1 MTGSHRRHILGHK
14 FVYCIGCQLD
24 AAYPTGRLATRTDCR
39 PRDNQGENRFRRSP
53 TGPAVAP
60 PRMPAGQAPAPP
72 PPQPPRRKRHFW
84 SVAIFILLVSGVGI
98 RAYRDLSQPE
108 AWDYWKDQYVSPSLT
123 SQVIDTLH
131 LDGSSKGR
139 RALFVSGTIGPA
151 AANWFR
157 GRLDQ
162 ANLAAGDI
170 VLLASPGG
178 DLNQATIMGEII
190 RQRALATAVGSADA
204 SGRVKP
210 AYCASACVLVY
221 AGGKTRFGVLGSAL
235 GVHRFV
241 TTRPVDDPVA
251 EAQRIAGAVLGYM
264 TKMGVSSSIVEAMSE
279 TRDIRWLSPKQA
291 LAMNLVTD
299 PLGKP

>member
-1 MTGSHRRHILGHK
+1 MSTEGS
-14 FVYCIGCQLD
+14 QSE
-24 AAYPTGRLATRTDCR
+24 
-39 PRDNQGENRFRRSP
+39 ENRFRRSP
-53 TGPAVAP
+53 TGPAVAS
-60 PRMPAGQAPAPP
+60 PRAPAGQPPAPP
-72 PPQPPRRKRHFW
+72 PPTPRHKRHFW
-84 SVAIFILLVSGVGI
+84 SVAIFILLVSGICI
-98 RAYRDLSQPE
+98 RAYRDLSQPD

-123 SQVIDTLH
+123 SQVIDTLY
-131 LDGSSKGR
+131 LDGSSQGR

-157 GRLDQ
+157 SRLDQ
-162 ANLAAGDI
+162 ANLATGDI

-178 DLNQATIMGEII
+178 DLNQAAIIGEII
-190 RQRALATAVGSADA
+190 RQRSLATAVGSADA
-204 SGRVKP
+204 SGRIKP

-241 TTRPVDDPVA
+241 TTKPVDDPVA
-251 EAQRIAGAVLGYM
+251 ETQRIAGAVLGYM

-279 TRDIRWLSPKQA
+279 TREIRWLSPRQA

>member
-1 MTGSHRRHILGHK
+1 
-14 FVYCIGCQLD
+14 
-24 AAYPTGRLATRTDCR
+24 
-39 PRDNQGENRFRRSP
+39 
-53 TGPAVAP
+53 
-60 PRMPAGQAPAPP
+60 MPAGQAQPSPA
-72 PPQPPRRKRHFW
+72 QPPRHKRHFW
-84 SVAIFILLVSGVGI
+84 SIAIFILLVSGVCI

-108 AWDYWKDQYVSPSLT
+108 AWHYWKDQYVSPSLT
-123 SQVIDTLH
+123 FSLIDKVDLN
-131 LDGSSKGR
+131 GAGQGR

-151 AANWFR
+151 AAALFR
-157 GRLDQ
+157 DKLDQ
-162 ANLAAGDI
+162 ANLVPGDI

-190 RQRALATAVGSADA
+190 RSRALATAVGGSDA
-204 SGRVKP
+204 GRVTP

-264 TKMGVSSSIVEAMSE
+264 TKMGVSSTIVEAMSE
-279 TRDIRWLSPKQA
+279 TREIRWLSPKQA

>member
-1 MTGSHRRHILGHK
+1 VTLLVMRGNE
-14 FVYCIGCQLD
+14 D
-24 AAYPTGRLATRTDCR
+24 RLSTE
-39 PRDNQGENRFRRSP
+39 DNQEERRFRRSP
-53 TGPAVAP
+53 TGPAVTAP
-60 PRMPAGQAPAPP
+60 RIPAAQAPVPP
-72 PPQPPRRKRHFW
+72 AQPPRRKRNFF
-84 SVAIFILLVSGVGI
+84 SLAIFILLVSGVGI
-98 RAYRDLSQPE
+98 RAYRDLSQPD

-123 SQVIDTLH
+123 SQVIDTLN

-157 GRLDQ
+157 DRLDQ
-162 ANLAAGDI
+162 ANLASGDI

-178 DLNQATIMGEII
+178 DLAQATIMGEII
-190 RQRALATAVGSADA
+190 RQRGLATAVGSADA
-204 SGRVKP
+204 AGRIKP
-210 AYCASACVLVY
+210 AYCASACVMVY

-241 TTRPVDDPVA
+241 TTRQVEDPVA
-251 EAQRIAGAVLGYM
+251 DAQRISGAVLGYM
-264 TKMGVSSSIVEAMSE
+264 TRMGVSSSIVEAMSE
-279 TRDIRWLSPKQA
+279 TREIRWLSPKQA

>member
-1 MTGSHRRHILGHK
+1 MSTEDS
-14 FVYCIGCQLD
+14 
-24 AAYPTGRLATRTDCR
+24 
-39 PRDNQGENRFRRSP
+39 QGKENRFRRSP
-53 TGPAVAP
+53 TGPAVTP
-60 PRMPAGQAPAPP
+60 PRMPAGQIPPPPAAPP
-72 PPQPPRRKRHFW
+72 PVQPSRRKRHFW
-84 SVAIFILLVSGVGI
+84 SVAIFILLVSGVVI

-108 AWDYWKDQYVSPSLT
+108 AWDYWKDQYVSPGLT

-131 LDGSSKGR
+131 LDGSSRGR

-170 VLLASPGG
+170 VLLVSPGG
-178 DLNQATIMGEII
+178 DLSQATIMGEII
-190 RQRALATAVGSADA
+190 RQRGLATAVGSADA
-204 SGRVKP
+204 SGRPKP
-210 AYCASACVLVY
+210 GYCASACVLVY

-241 TTRPVDDPVA
+241 TTRPVNDPVA
-251 EAQRIAGAVLGYM
+251 EAQRISGAVLGYM

>member
-1 MTGSHRRHILGHK
+1 MSTESS
-14 FVYCIGCQLD
+14 
-24 AAYPTGRLATRTDCR
+24 
-39 PRDNQGENRFRRSP
+39 QGEGNRFRKSP

-60 PRMPAGQAPAPP
+60 PRGPAGQAPPP
-72 PPQPPRRKRHFW
+72 PVQPPRRRQHFW
-84 SVAIFILLVSGVGI
+84 SVAIFILLVSGVCI

-108 AWDYWKDQYVSPSLT
+108 AWDYWKDQYVSPSMT

-131 LDGSSKGR
+131 LDGSSQGR

-157 GRLDQ
+157 SRLEQ

-190 RQRALATAVGSADA
+190 RQRSLATAVGGADA
-204 SGRVKP
+204 SGRIKP

-241 TTRPVDDPVA
+241 TTRPVNDPVA
-251 EAQRIAGAVLGYM
+251 ETQRIAGAVLGYM
-264 TKMGVSSSIVEAMSE
+264 TKMGISSSIVEAMSE
-279 TRDIRWLSPKQA
+279 TREIRWLSPKQA

-299 PLGKP
+299 PVGTP

>member
-1 MTGSHRRHILGHK
+1 MSA
-14 FVYCIGCQLD
+14 D
-24 AAYPTGRLATRTDCR
+24 
-39 PRDNQGENRFRRSP
+39 DNQDGEKRLRRSP

-60 PRMPAGQAPAPP
+60 PRLPPGQAPAP

-84 SVAIFILLVSGVGI
+84 TVAIFILLVAGVCI
-98 RAYRDLSQPE
+98 RAYRELSQPE
-108 AWDYWKDQYVSPSLT
+108 AWHYWKDQYVSPSLT

-131 LDGSSKGR
+131 LDGSSRGR

-151 AANWFR
+151 AASWFR
-157 GRLDQ
+157 SRLDQ
-162 ANLAAGDI
+162 ANLAPGDI

-178 DLNQATIMGEII
+178 DLNQAVIMGEII
-190 RQRALATAVGSADA
+190 RSRGLATAVGSADA
-204 SGRVKP
+204 AGRIKP
-210 AYCASACVLVY
+210 GYCASACVLAY
-221 AGGKTRFGVLGSAL
+221 AGGKARYGVLGSAL

-241 TTRPVDDPVA
+241 TTRPVSDPVA
-251 EAQRIAGAVLGYM
+251 EAQRISGAVLGYM

-291 LAMNLVTD
+291 LAMNLVTE

>member
-1 MTGSHRRHILGHK
+1 LSTEDS
-14 FVYCIGCQLD
+14 QSE
-24 AAYPTGRLATRTDCR
+24 
-39 PRDNQGENRFRRSP
+39 ENRFRSSP
-53 TGPAVAP
+53 TGPAVVAP
-60 PRMPAGQAPAPP
+60 RIPAGQPPAPP
-72 PPQPPRRKRHFW
+72 PPTPRHKRHFW

-98 RAYRDLSQPE
+98 RAYRDLSQPD

-131 LDGSSKGR
+131 LDGSSQGSNQGASKGR

-157 GRLDQ
+157 ARLDQ

-178 DLNQATIMGEII
+178 DLAQATIMGEII
-190 RQRALATAVGSADA
+190 RQRALATAVGSSDA

>member
-1 MTGSHRRHILGHK
+1 LSTEDS
-14 FVYCIGCQLD
+14 
-24 AAYPTGRLATRTDCR
+24 
-39 PRDNQGENRFRRSP
+39 QGENRFRRSP

-60 PRMPAGQAPAPP
+60 PRMPAGQAPTPP
-72 PPQPPRRKRHFW
+72 PVQAPRRKRHFL
-84 SVAIFILLVSGVGI
+84 SVAIFILLVSGVAI

-131 LDGSSKGR
+131 LDGSSRGR

-162 ANLAAGDI
+162 ANLAADDI

-190 RQRALATAVGSADA
+190 RSRALATAVGSADA

-210 AYCASACVLVY
+210 GYCASACVLVY

-241 TTRPVDDPVA
+241 TTRPVEDPVA

-264 TKMGVSSSIVEAMSE
+264 TKMGVSSTIVEAMSE